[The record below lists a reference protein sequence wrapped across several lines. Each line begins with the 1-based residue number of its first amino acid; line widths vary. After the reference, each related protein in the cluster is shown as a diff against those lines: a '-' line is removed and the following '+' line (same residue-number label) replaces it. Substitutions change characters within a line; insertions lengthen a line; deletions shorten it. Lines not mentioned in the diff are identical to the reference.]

1 MAKTRHEVRD
11 GIHGFI
17 EFNNLEKSLIDS
29 MPFQRLRNIHQLALT
44 YQVYPGA
51 THKRFEHSL
60 GVMEVAT
67 RIFDRIFE
75 GVSEKRLDSQVRDRI
90 AEELE
95 PDVRGYWRSV
105 LRIAALL
112 HDVGH
117 LPFSH
122 AAEAELLPEGWDH
135 ERLTAEI
142 IRHSEIAAILRNAKP
157 PIVPEDVI
165 DVAYSV
171 KDRNKHEPGFVL
183 NPWKTLLNEI
193 ITGTTFGADR
203 IDYLLR
209 DSWHV
214 GVAYGRFDP
223 DRLIDGLRL
232 VIDPESDNITLGL
245 DNGGIHAA
253 EALLLARYFMYT
265 QVYFHDVRR
274 VYDQHLQDFLSAW
287 LPGGKFPT
295 AWEDLI
301 KITDNEVLS
310 AMSRALTDPAD
321 PAGPLYK
328 LAARVMKR
336 QHFRTVNTLVT
347 SNKRKSPTIFDDVLI
362 FAQETWGA
370 ENVRFSKYGPK
381 SEANNFLVL
390 NDDGSVEN
398 SIQASGVIANLPP
411 IEVGLIFVHP
421 EHKLE
426 AKKKIDARLKELL
439 QEKTD
444 GV

>member
-29 MPFQRLRNIHQLALT
+29 MPFQRLRNIHQLAMT

-122 AAEAELLPEGWDH
+122 ASEAVLPSGWDH
-135 ERLTAEI
+135 ERITAEI
-142 IRHSEIAAILRNAKP
+142 IRNSEIAAILRAAKP
-157 PIVPEDVI
+157 PIEPEDVI
-165 DVAYSV
+165 DLAYSV
-171 KDRNKHEPGFVL
+171 KDRSKHEPEAKL
-183 NPWKTLLNEI
+183 TPWKILLNEI
-193 ITGTTFGADR
+193 ITGNTFGADR

-209 DSWHV
+209 DSWHA

-223 DRLIDGLRL
+223 DRLVDGLRL
-232 VIDPESDNITLGL
+232 IIDPESNNITLGL

-274 VYDQHLQDFLSAW
+274 VYDQHLQDFLVAW

-295 AWEDLI
+295 EWEELI
-301 KITDNEVLS
+301 KFTDNEVLV
-310 AMSRALTDPAD
+310 AMSRACDDASDP
-321 PAGPLYK
+321 LHE
-328 LAARVMKR
+328 LAARLMKR

-347 SNKRKSPTIFDDVLI
+347 SNKRKRPTIFEDVRA
-362 FAQETWGA
+362 FAQETWGEA
-370 ENVRFSKYGPK
+370 SVRFSKYGPK
-381 SEANNFLVL
+381 SEENNFLVL
-390 NDDGSVEN
+390 NDDGTFDT
-398 SIQASGVIANLPP
+398 SIEASGVIATLPS
-411 IEVGLIFVHP
+411 IEIGLIFVHP
-421 EHKLE
+421 DHKLE
-426 AKKKIDARLKELL
+426 AKTKIDARVKELL

>member
-17 EFNNLEKSLIDS
+17 EFNNLEKSIIDS
-29 MPFQRLRNIHQLALT
+29 MPFQRLRNIHQLAMT

-60 GVMEVAT
+60 GVMEIAT
-67 RIFDRIFE
+67 RIFDRVFD
-75 GVSEKRLDSQVRDRI
+75 KRLNDKVQDRI
-90 AEELE
+90 ANELE
-95 PDVRGYWRSV
+95 HEVKRYWRSV

-122 AAEAELLPEGWDH
+122 AAEAELLPSGWDH

-142 IRHSEIAAILRNAKP
+142 IRHSEIANLLNATRPK
-157 PIVPEDVI
+157 IDPEDVI

-171 KDRNKHEPGFVL
+171 KDRLKHEPSFEL
-183 NPWKTLLNEI
+183 TPWKTLLNEI
-193 ITGTTFGADR
+193 ITGNTFGADR

-209 DSWHV
+209 DSWHA

-232 VIDPESDNITLGL
+232 VIDPESDDITLGL

-274 VYDQHLQDFLSAW
+274 VYDQHLQDFLTAW
-287 LPGGKFPT
+287 LPDGKFPT
-295 AWEDLI
+295 AWNELI
-301 KITDNEVLS
+301 KITDNEVLV
-310 AMSRALTDPAD
+310 AMSHACAD
-321 PAGPLYK
+321 ASNPQHE

-336 QHFRTVNTLVT
+336 QHFRTVNSLVT
-347 SNKRKSPTIFDDVLI
+347 SNKSKRPTIFQDVLA
-362 FAQETWGA
+362 FTHDLWGKN
-370 ENVRFSKYGPK
+370 NVRSSTYGPK
-381 SEANNFLVL
+381 SESNNF
-390 NDDGSVEN
+390 
-398 SIQASGVIANLPP
+398 
-411 IEVGLIFVHP
+411 
-421 EHKLE
+421 
-426 AKKKIDARLKELL
+426 
-439 QEKTD
+439 
-444 GV
+444 

>member
-60 GVMEVAT
+60 GVMEIAT
-67 RIFDRIFE
+67 RIFDRIFD
-75 GVSEKRLDSQVRDRI
+75 KRLDDKVQDRI

-95 PDVRGYWRSV
+95 PEAKRYWRSV

-122 AAEAELLPEGWDH
+122 AAEAELLPPGWDH

-142 IRHSEIAAILRNAKP
+142 IRYSEIAAILKATRP
-157 PIVPEDVI
+157 PIDPEDVI

-171 KDRNKHEPGFVL
+171 KDRNKHEPSYAL

-193 ITGTTFGADR
+193 ITGNTFGADR
-203 IDYLLR
+203 IDFLLR
-209 DSWHV
+209 DSWHA

-232 VIDPESDNITLGL
+232 VIDPESDDITLGL

-295 AWEDLI
+295 AWEELI

-310 AMSRALTDPAD
+310 AMSHALTDPAN
-321 PAGPLYK
+321 PLYE

-347 SNKRKSPTIFDDVLI
+347 SNKKKRPTIFKDVLT
-362 FAQETWGA
+362 FAQETWGE
-370 ENVRFSKYGPK
+370 ENVRSSTYGPK

-390 NDDGSVEN
+390 NDDGSVET
-398 SIQASGVIANLPP
+398 SIEASGVIKTLPS
-411 IEVGLIFVHP
+411 IEIGLIFVHP

-426 AKKKIDARLKELL
+426 AKKKIDIRLKELL
-439 QEKTD
+439 QEKTN

>member
-29 MPFQRLRNIHQLALT
+29 TPFQRLRNIHQLAMT

-60 GVMEVAT
+60 GVMEIAT

-75 GVSEKRLDSQVRDRI
+75 GTSEKRLESQVRDRI
-90 AEELE
+90 ADELE
-95 PDVRGYWRSV
+95 PNVKGYWRSV

-122 AAEAELLPEGWDH
+122 AAEAELLPAGWDH

-142 IRHSEIAAILRNAKP
+142 IRHSEIAAILKEAKP

-165 DVAYSV
+165 DLVYSV
-171 KDRNKHEPGFVL
+171 KDRSKHEPNFQL
-183 NPWKTLLNEI
+183 TPWKTLLNEI
-193 ITGTTFGADR
+193 ITGNTFGADR

-209 DSWHV
+209 DSWHA

-223 DRLIDGLRL
+223 DRLVDGLRL
-232 VIDPESDNITLGL
+232 IIDPESNDITLGL

-274 VYDQHLQDFLSAW
+274 VYDQHLQDFLVAW

-295 AWEDLI
+295 AWDELI
-301 KITDNEVLS
+301 KISDNEVLV
-310 AMSRALTDPAD
+310 AMSHACADASDP
-321 PAGPLYK
+321 LHE

-336 QHFRTVNTLVT
+336 QHFRTVNSLVT
-347 SNKRKSPTIFDDVLI
+347 SNKIKRPTIFQDVLA
-362 FAQETWGA
+362 FAHDSWGKDK
-370 ENVRFSKYGPK
+370 VRSSAYGPK
-381 SEANNFLVL
+381 SESNDFLVL
-390 NDDGSVEN
+390 NDDGSVE
-398 SIQASGVIANLPP
+398 SSLLASGVIANLPP
-411 IEVGLIFVHP
+411 IEIGLIFVHP
-421 EHKLE
+421 DHKQE
-426 AKKKIDARLKELL
+426 AKAKIDAHLKKLL

>member
-29 MPFQRLRNIHQLALT
+29 MPFQRLRNIHQLAMS

-60 GVMEVAT
+60 GVMGVAT
-67 RIFDRIFE
+67 RIFDRIFDR
-75 GVSEKRLDSQVRDRI
+75 RLGDRVQDRI

-95 PDVRGYWRSV
+95 PASKKDYWKSV
-105 LRIAALL
+105 LRISALL

-122 AAEAELLPEGWDH
+122 AAESELLPPGWDH

-142 IRHSEIAAILRNAKP
+142 IRHSEIAVLLNSARP
-157 PIVPEDVI
+157 PIDPEDVI

-171 KDRNKHEPGFVL
+171 RDRLKHEPEFKL
-183 NPWKTLLNEI
+183 SPWKTLLNEI
-193 ITGTTFGADR
+193 ITGNTFGADR

-209 DSWHV
+209 DSWHT

-232 VIDPESDNITLGL
+232 VIDPESDEITLGL
-245 DNGGIHAA
+245 DYGGIHAA

-274 VYDQHLQDFLSAW
+274 VYDQHLQDFLVAW
-287 LPGGKFPT
+287 LPCGKFPT
-295 AWEDLI
+295 NWEELI
-301 KITDNEVLS
+301 KITDNEVLA
-310 AMSRALTDPAD
+310 AMSQALAD
-321 PAGPLYK
+321 PDDPLYE

-347 SNKRKSPTIFDDVLI
+347 SNKKTKPTIFQDVLA
-362 FAQETWGA
+362 FAHESWGA
-370 ENVRFSKYGPK
+370 ENVRSSTYGPK
-381 SEANNFLVL
+381 SESNNFLVL
-390 NDDGSVEN
+390 NDDGSVES
-398 SIQASGVIANLPP
+398 SILASGVIANLPP
-411 IEVGLIFVHP
+411 IEIGLVFVHP
-421 EHKLE
+421 SFKLE
-426 AKKKIDARLKELL
+426 AKRQIDEQLKTLL
-439 QEKTD
+439 QEKID